1 MSLKSIKSLILII
14 AYVIAN
20 NSILSEQQRFLIS
33 KRLGGEYMMI
43 YGFEW
48 VKDIDRQ
55 RQYVHKE
62 PKENIYTPITEKVI
76 YGFEWVKDTNSQKQ
90 FSKRVLPK
98 TLIYSND
105 KYKALDDKVRS
116 YNINYSLMSALEK
129 YGTEPD
135 NLRDVENAFN
145 KKQYINNKYEET
157 ENGKVFEEKL
167 NHVIKN
173 VKIV

>member
-1 MSLKSIKSLILII
+1 
-14 AYVIAN
+14 
-20 NSILSEQQRFLIS
+20 
-33 KRLGGEYMMI
+33 MI

-55 RQYVHKE
+55 LQYVHKKPKENVYTPITEETVYGFQWVKDVNRQQQYVHKE
-62 PKENIYTPITEKVI
+62 PKENIYTPIIEKAI
-76 YGFEWVKDTNSQKQ
+76 YGFEWIKDTNSQKQ

-173 VKIV
+173 AKIV